1 MRCRKAQ
8 KWLSARFDGEL
19 DPARIR
25 PVTDHVAGCAFCE
38 RFVGNLPHCS
48 AAMDLT
54 TLREPLAGFTAAAM
68 ARLPEGQ
75 ARRFWFTN
83 WLEALRPA
91 PATAAGVA
99 LCCGVL
105 LALSMN
111 GGQRSGAGDGAEP
124 VDALYAESFD
134 ALSGD
139 SVAARYL
146 AMIEEGDN

>member
-8 KWLSARFDGEL
+8 KWLSAGFDGEL
-19 DPARIR
+19 DQARGR
-25 PVTDHVAGCAFCE
+25 PVEEHVAGCARCQ
-38 RFVGNLPHCS
+38 RFAGNLPRCS
-48 AAMDLT
+48 QAMNLT
-54 TLREPLAGFTAAAM
+54 TLRQLSAGFTAAVM

-75 ARRFWFTN
+75 AERFWFTN

-111 GGQRSGAGDGAEP
+111 GEQRSAAGDAREP

>member
-1 MRCRKAQ
+1 MRCLKAQ
-8 KWLSARFDGEL
+8 KWLSANFDGEL
-19 DPARIR
+19 DQARVR
-25 PVTDHVAGCAFCE
+25 PVTEHVAGCARCQ
-38 RFVGNLPHCS
+38 RFAGHLPRCS
-48 AAMDLT
+48 QAMNLT
-54 TLREPLAGFTAAAM
+54 TLRAPLPGFTAAVM

-111 GGQRSGAGDGAEP
+111 GEQRSVAAAGAES
-124 VDALYAESFD
+124 VDALFAESFD
-134 ALSGD
+134 ALSAD

-146 AMIEEGDN
+146 AMIEEAEN

>member
-25 PVTDHVAGCAFCE
+25 SVTEHVAACAFCE
-38 RFVGNLPHCS
+38 RFAGNLPHCS
-48 AAMDLT
+48 AAMNLT
-54 TLREPLAGFTAAAM
+54 TLREPLPGFTAAVM

-111 GGQRSGAGDGAEP
+111 AEPRSEAADGAES
-124 VDALYAESFD
+124 VDALFADSFD
-134 ALSGD
+134 ALSAD

-146 AMIEEGDN
+146 AMIEEGEN

>member
-8 KWLSARFDGEL
+8 KWLSARFDGEF
-19 DPARIR
+19 DQARIR
-25 PVTDHVAGCAFCE
+25 PVTEHVAGCAFCQ
-38 RFVGNLPHCS
+38 RFAGNLPRCS
-48 AAMDLT
+48 QAMNLT
-54 TLREPLAGFTAAAM
+54 TLREPSPGFTAAVM

-75 ARRFWFTN
+75 ARPFRFTN

-91 PATAAGVA
+91 PAAAAALA

-111 GGQRSGAGDGAEP
+111 GEQRSAAGDAREP

-134 ALSGD
+134 ALSAD

-146 AMIEEGDN
+146 AMIEEGDS